1 MKSYKEVYKM
11 INGLQKKAA
20 DQTKPIKA
28 PQNKGYIEQITGG
41 SIPLTSDGTTLQG
54 NVPLKDAR
62 QAQAK
67 QVSGIYPTKRY
78 VSPSSLRLKRR
89 AATDTLRDF
98 GKFKQSLNPQELNRL
113 QQALRHKDFYI
124 LKRMLQRKGQ
134 AQLYRDG
141 IRDMLLDTERNRKAN
156 DQLWFKL
163 KNQVNTNNI
172 KKLPIA

>member
-11 INGLQKKAA
+11 VNGLQKKAA

-41 SIPLTSDGTTLQG
+41 SIPLTSSGATLQG

-67 QVSGIYPTKRY
+67 QVSGIYPAKRF
-78 VSPSSLRLKRR
+78 VAPLQLRYKRR
-89 AATDTLRDF
+89 MATDTLSDF
-98 GKFKQSLNPQELNRL
+98 GKFKQSLTPQELSRL
-113 QQALRHKDFYI
+113 QQTLQSRDHYR
-124 LKRMLQRKGQ
+124 LKRMLQHKGQ
-134 AQLYRDG
+134 ADLYRNG
-141 IRDMLLDTERNRKAN
+141 IRRMLLDTERNRKTN

-163 KNQVNTNNI
+163 KNQVNTSGN
-172 KKLPIA
+172 KYPGYV